1 MRIARFALLLTHIGM
16 QTESQKGIPRLFVS
30 IGWSDCH
37 HVNFQFF
44 YWLKHQT
51 RHRAGGITK
60 SDDDSQVAE

>member
-1 MRIARFALLLTHIGM
+1 M

-51 RHRAGGITK
+51 QHQAARITK
-60 SDDDSQVAE
+60 SNDDSQVTD